1 MTLNLTELRD
11 EPLGTPTVRDG
22 GRRPFRMLAC
32 YLPPM
37 CVWAMT
43 DTEMALGDEADDEG
57 VFKIDVDCLSDE
69 ALDHDAPTT
78 QLCSSSYACAYLAAA
93 DKRVDAQ

>member
-22 GRRPFRMLAC
+22 GRRTFNLCAYCRNST
-32 YLPPM
+32 
-37 CVWAMT
+37 MT
-43 DTEMALGDEADDEG
+43 DAEMALGDAADGEG

-69 ALDHDAPTT
+69 ALDPGDHPS
-78 QLCSSSYACAYLAAA
+78 LICVPPY
-93 DKRVDAQ
+93 V

>member
-22 GRRPFRMLAC
+22 GRRTFNLCAYCRNST
-32 YLPPM
+32 
-37 CVWAMT
+37 MT
-43 DTEMALGDEADDEG
+43 DAEMALGDAADGEG

-69 ALDHDAPTT
+69 ALDPGYSPTII
-78 QLCSSSYACAYLAAA
+78 CMGYAYCARACHQA
-93 DKRVDAQ
+93 